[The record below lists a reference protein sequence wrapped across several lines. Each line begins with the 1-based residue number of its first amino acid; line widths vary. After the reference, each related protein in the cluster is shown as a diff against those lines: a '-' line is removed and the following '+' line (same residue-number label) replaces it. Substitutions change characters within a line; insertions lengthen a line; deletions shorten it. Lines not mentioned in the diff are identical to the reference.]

1 MLPLASS
8 VELATGTFLLLT
20 LVGGVAFGVVL
31 ERAGFGS
38 GCKLT
43 AVFYGYDMSVVKVM
57 FTAIV
62 TAMVGLWLLASIG
75 VIDMQEIYIVPT
87 NYAAQLVGGL
97 VFGAGFV
104 IGGYCPGTAVVA
116 CAAGRTDAW
125 VFALGLLAGIAV
137 YARYMSGVEQ
147 WIRERDRRRHAALA
161 HRHRDRLVG
170 RAVRRP
176 AGAGGMGHGHRRAGV
191 RATEARALRARAHD
205 QTCALRTRAGSGRA
219 DRAESKGVER

>member
-87 NYAAQLVGGL
+87 NYTAQLVGGL
-97 VFGAGFV
+97 VFGAGFF

-125 VFALGLLAGIAV
+125 VFALGLLAGIAI
-137 YARYMSGVEQ
+137 YARFMSGVEQ
-147 WIRERDRRRHAALA
+147 WIRANAIDDVTLPSLTGIAAGWWVALFVVLLALA
-161 HRHRDRLVG
+161 
-170 RAVRRP
+170 AW
-176 AGAGGMGHGHRRAGV
+176 GMGIAERAFARIKPV
-191 RATEARALRARAHD
+191 R
-205 QTCALRTRAGSGRA
+205 
-219 DRAESKGVER
+219 

>member
-137 YARYMSGVEQ
+137 YARFMTGVEQ
-147 WIRERDRRRHAALA
+147 WIRANAIDDVTLPSLTGIAAGWWVALFVVMLILA
-161 HRHRDRLVG
+161 
-170 RAVRRP
+170 AW
-176 AGAGGMGHGHRRAGV
+176 GMGLAERTFARLKPV
-191 RATEARALRARAHD
+191 R
-205 QTCALRTRAGSGRA
+205 
-219 DRAESKGVER
+219 

>member
-87 NYAAQLVGGL
+87 NYTAQLVGGL

-125 VFALGLLAGIAV
+125 VFALGLLAGIAI

-147 WIRERDRRRHAALA
+147 WIRANAIDDVTLPSLTGIATGWWVALFVVLLALA
-161 HRHRDRLVG
+161 
-170 RAVRRP
+170 AW
-176 AGAGGMGHGHRRAGV
+176 GMGIAERAFARLKPV
-191 RATEARALRARAHD
+191 R
-205 QTCALRTRAGSGRA
+205 
-219 DRAESKGVER
+219 

>member
-38 GCKLT
+38 GCRLT

-137 YARYMSGVEQ
+137 YARFMTGVEQ
-147 WIRERDRRRHAALA
+147 WIRANAIDDVTLPSLTGIAAGWWVALFVIVLALA
-161 HRHRDRLVG
+161 
-170 RAVRRP
+170 AW
-176 AGAGGMGHGHRRAGV
+176 GMGIAERAFARLKPV
-191 RATEARALRARAHD
+191 R
-205 QTCALRTRAGSGRA
+205 
-219 DRAESKGVER
+219 

>member
-20 LVGGVAFGVVL
+20 LVGGLAFGVVL

-62 TAMVGLWLLASIG
+62 TAMAGLWLLASIG
-75 VIDMQEIYIVPT
+75 LIDMQAIYIVPT

-116 CAAGRTDAW
+116 CASGRIDAW
-125 VFALGLLAGIAV
+125 MFVLGLLAGIAF
-137 YARYMSGVEQ
+137 YARFMSGVEQ
-147 WIRERDRRRHAALA
+147 WIRANAIDDVTLPSLTGIAAGWWVLLFIVLLGLA
-161 HRHRDRLVG
+161 
-170 RAVRRP
+170 AW
-176 AGAGGMGHGHRRAGV
+176 GMGIAERAFARLRPV
-191 RATEARALRARAHD
+191 R
-205 QTCALRTRAGSGRA
+205 
-219 DRAESKGVER
+219 

>member
-87 NYAAQLVGGL
+87 NYAAQLIGGL

-125 VFALGLLAGIAV
+125 VFALGLLAGIAI

-147 WIRERDRRRHAALA
+147 WIRANAIDNVTLPSLTGIATGWWVALFVVLLALA
-161 HRHRDRLVG
+161 AWGTGIAERAFARLKP
-170 RAVRRP
+170 VR
-176 AGAGGMGHGHRRAGV
+176 
-191 RATEARALRARAHD
+191 
-205 QTCALRTRAGSGRA
+205 
-219 DRAESKGVER
+219 

>member
-62 TAMVGLWLLASIG
+62 TAMAGLWLLASIG

-87 NYAAQLVGGL
+87 NYTAQLVGGL

-125 VFALGLLAGIAV
+125 VFALGLLAGIAF
-137 YARYMSGVEQ
+137 YARFMSGVEQ
-147 WIRERDRRRHAALA
+147 WIRANAIDNVTLPSLTGIAAGWWVALFVVLLALA
-161 HRHRDRLVG
+161 
-170 RAVRRP
+170 AW
-176 AGAGGMGHGHRRAGV
+176 GMGIAERAFARLKPV
-191 RATEARALRARAHD
+191 R
-205 QTCALRTRAGSGRA
+205 
-219 DRAESKGVER
+219 

>member
-125 VFALGLLAGIAV
+125 VFALGLLAGIAF
-137 YARYMSGVEQ
+137 YARFMSGVEQ
-147 WIRERDRRRHAALA
+147 WIRANAIDNVTLPSLTGIEAGWWVALFVVLLALA
-161 HRHRDRLVG
+161 
-170 RAVRRP
+170 AW
-176 AGAGGMGHGHRRAGV
+176 GMGIAERAF
-191 RATEARALRARAHD
+191 
-205 QTCALRTRAGSGRA
+205 AGLKPQR
-219 DRAESKGVER
+219 

>member
-62 TAMVGLWLLASIG
+62 TAMAGLWLLASIG

-87 NYAAQLVGGL
+87 NYTAQLVGGL

-125 VFALGLLAGIAV
+125 VFALGLLAGIAI

-147 WIRERDRRRHAALA
+147 WIRANAIDNVTLPSLTGVATGWWVALFVVLLALA
-161 HRHRDRLVG
+161 
-170 RAVRRP
+170 AW
-176 AGAGGMGHGHRRAGV
+176 GMGIAERAFARLKPV
-191 RATEARALRARAHD
+191 R
-205 QTCALRTRAGSGRA
+205 
-219 DRAESKGVER
+219 

>member
-43 AVFYGYDMSVVKVM
+43 AVFYGYDMSVVKVK

-125 VFALGLLAGIAV
+125 VFVLGILAGIAV
-137 YARYMSGVEQ
+137 YARFMGGVEQ
-147 WIRERDRRRHAALA
+147 WIRANAIDDVTLPSLTGIAAGWWVALFVVMLVLA
-161 HRHRDRLVG
+161 
-170 RAVRRP
+170 AW
-176 AGAGGMGHGHRRAGV
+176 GMGIAERAFARLKPV
-191 RATEARALRARAHD
+191 R
-205 QTCALRTRAGSGRA
+205 
-219 DRAESKGVER
+219 

>member
-75 VIDMQEIYIVPT
+75 VIDMQAIYIVPT
-87 NYAAQLVGGL
+87 NYTAQLVGGL

-137 YARYMSGVEQ
+137 YARFMTGVEQ
-147 WIRERDRRRHAALA
+147 WIRANAIDDVTLPSLTGIAAGWWVALFVVMLILA
-161 HRHRDRLVG
+161 
-170 RAVRRP
+170 AW
-176 AGAGGMGHGHRRAGV
+176 GMGLAERTFARLKPV
-191 RATEARALRARAHD
+191 R
-205 QTCALRTRAGSGRA
+205 
-219 DRAESKGVER
+219 

>member
-125 VFALGLLAGIAV
+125 VFALGLLAGIAI
-137 YARYMSGVEQ
+137 YARFMSGVEQ
-147 WIRERDRRRHAALA
+147 WIRANAIDDVTLPSLTGIAAGWWVALFVVLLALA
-161 HRHRDRLVG
+161 
-170 RAVRRP
+170 AW
-176 AGAGGMGHGHRRAGV
+176 GMGIAERAFARLKPV
-191 RATEARALRARAHD
+191 R
-205 QTCALRTRAGSGRA
+205 
-219 DRAESKGVER
+219 

>member
-62 TAMVGLWLLASIG
+62 TAMAGLWLLASIG

-87 NYAAQLVGGL
+87 NYAAQLIGGL

-125 VFALGLLAGIAV
+125 VFALGLLAGIAI

-147 WIRERDRRRHAALA
+147 WIRANAIDNVTLPSLTGIATGWWVALFVVLLALA
-161 HRHRDRLVG
+161 
-170 RAVRRP
+170 AW
-176 AGAGGMGHGHRRAGV
+176 GMGIAERAF
-191 RATEARALRARAHD
+191 ARLKPAR
-205 QTCALRTRAGSGRA
+205 
-219 DRAESKGVER
+219 

>member
-20 LVGGVAFGVVL
+20 LLGGVAFGVVL

-62 TAMVGLWLLASIG
+62 TAMVGLWVLSIAG
-75 VIDMQEIYIVPT
+75 VIDMRQIYIVPT
-87 NYAAQLVGGL
+87 NYTAQLVGGL

-104 IGGYCPGTAVVA
+104 IGGYCPGTSVVA
-116 CAAGRTDAW
+116 CASGRIDA
-125 VFALGLLAGIAV
+125 VTFVLGLMAGIAF
-137 YARYMSGVEQ
+137 YARFLGDVEVWIRANAIDDVTLPSLSGV
-147 WIRERDRRRHAALA
+147 AAGWWVALFVVVLA
-161 HRHRDRLVG
+161 V
-170 RAVRRP
+170 A
-176 AGAGGMGHGHRRAGV
+176 AWGMGLAER
-191 RATEARALRARAHD
+191 TFARLRPQR
-205 QTCALRTRAGSGRA
+205 
-219 DRAESKGVER
+219 

>member
-20 LVGGVAFGVVL
+20 LVGGLAFGVVL

-62 TAMVGLWLLASIG
+62 TAMAGLWLLASIG
-75 VIDMQEIYIVPT
+75 LIDMQAIYIVPT

-116 CAAGRTDAW
+116 CASGRIDAW
-125 VFALGLLAGIAV
+125 MFVLGLLAGIAF
-137 YARYMSGVEQ
+137 YARFMSGVEQ
-147 WIRERDRRRHAALA
+147 WIRANAIDDVTLPSLTGIASGWWVLLFIVLLGLAAW
-161 HRHRDRLVG
+161 
-170 RAVRRP
+170 
-176 AGAGGMGHGHRRAGV
+176 GMGIAERAFARLRPV
-191 RATEARALRARAHD
+191 R
-205 QTCALRTRAGSGRA
+205 
-219 DRAESKGVER
+219 

>member
-125 VFALGLLAGIAV
+125 VFALGLLAGIAI
-137 YARYMSGVEQ
+137 YARYMTGVEQ
-147 WIRERDRRRHAALA
+147 WIRANAIDDVTLPSLTGIATGWWVALFVVLLALA
-161 HRHRDRLVG
+161 
-170 RAVRRP
+170 AW
-176 AGAGGMGHGHRRAGV
+176 GMGIAERAFARLKPV
-191 RATEARALRARAHD
+191 R
-205 QTCALRTRAGSGRA
+205 
-219 DRAESKGVER
+219 

>member
-1 MLPLASS
+1 MLPLVSS

-62 TAMVGLWLLASIG
+62 TAMVALWGLAAAGI
-75 VIDMQEIYIVPT
+75 IDMQQIYIVPT
-87 NYAAQLVGGL
+87 NYWAQLVGGL

-116 CAAGRTDAW
+116 CASGRIDA
-125 VFALGLLAGIAV
+125 VAFVLGLMAGIAF
-137 YARYMSGVEQ
+137 YARFLGDVEV
-147 WIRERDRRRHAALA
+147 WIRTNAIDDVTLPSLTGVAAGWWVALFVVVLA
-161 HRHRDRLVG
+161 V
-170 RAVRRP
+170 AVW
-176 AGAGGMGHGHRRAGV
+176 GMGIAER
-191 RATEARALRARAHD
+191 TFARLKPQR
-205 QTCALRTRAGSGRA
+205 
-219 DRAESKGVER
+219 

>member
-75 VIDMQEIYIVPT
+75 VINMQEIYIVPT
-87 NYAAQLVGGL
+87 NYVAQLVGGL

-137 YARYMSGVEQ
+137 YARFMTGVEQ
-147 WIRERDRRRHAALA
+147 WIRANAIDDMTLPSLTGIAAGWWVALFVVMLALA
-161 HRHRDRLVG
+161 
-170 RAVRRP
+170 AW
-176 AGAGGMGHGHRRAGV
+176 GMGLAEQ
-191 RATEARALRARAHD
+191 AFARLRPSR
-205 QTCALRTRAGSGRA
+205 
-219 DRAESKGVER
+219 

>member
-87 NYAAQLVGGL
+87 NYTAQLVGGL

-104 IGGYCPGTAVVA
+104 VGGYCPGTAVVA

-125 VFALGLLAGIAV
+125 VFALGLLAGIAI

-147 WIRERDRRRHAALA
+147 WIRANAIDNVTLPSLTGIEAGWWVALFVVLLALA
-161 HRHRDRLVG
+161 
-170 RAVRRP
+170 AW
-176 AGAGGMGHGHRRAGV
+176 GMGIAERAFARLKPV
-191 RATEARALRARAHD
+191 R
-205 QTCALRTRAGSGRA
+205 
-219 DRAESKGVER
+219 

>member
-125 VFALGLLAGIAV
+125 VFALGLLAGIAI
-137 YARYMSGVEQ
+137 YARFMSGVEQ
-147 WIRERDRRRHAALA
+147 WIRANAIDDVTLPSPTGIEAGWWVALFVVLLALA
-161 HRHRDRLVG
+161 AWGMRIAERAFARLK
-170 RAVRRP
+170 P
-176 AGAGGMGHGHRRAGV
+176 AR
-191 RATEARALRARAHD
+191 
-205 QTCALRTRAGSGRA
+205 
-219 DRAESKGVER
+219 

>member
-38 GCKLT
+38 GCRLT

-137 YARYMSGVEQ
+137 YARFMTGVEQ
-147 WIRERDRRRHAALA
+147 WIRANAIDDVTLPSLTGIAAGWWVALFVVVLALA
-161 HRHRDRLVG
+161 
-170 RAVRRP
+170 AW
-176 AGAGGMGHGHRRAGV
+176 GMGIAERAFARLKPV
-191 RATEARALRARAHD
+191 R
-205 QTCALRTRAGSGRA
+205 
-219 DRAESKGVER
+219 

>member
-137 YARYMSGVEQ
+137 YARFMSGVEQ
-147 WIRERDRRRHAALA
+147 WIRANAIDDVTLPSLTGIAAGWWVALFVVLLALA
-161 HRHRDRLVG
+161 
-170 RAVRRP
+170 AW
-176 AGAGGMGHGHRRAGV
+176 GMGIAERAFARLKPV
-191 RATEARALRARAHD
+191 R
-205 QTCALRTRAGSGRA
+205 
-219 DRAESKGVER
+219 

>member
-20 LVGGVAFGVVL
+20 LIGGLGFGVVL

-62 TAMVGLWLLASIG
+62 TAMVALWGLAAAGI
-75 VIDMQEIYIVPT
+75 IDMQQIYIVPT
-87 NYAAQLVGGL
+87 NYWAQLVGGL

-116 CAAGRTDAW
+116 CASGRIDA
-125 VFALGLLAGIAV
+125 VAFVLGLMAGIAF
-137 YARYMSGVEQ
+137 YARFLGDVEV
-147 WIRERDRRRHAALA
+147 WIRTNAIDDVTLPSLTGVVAGWWVALFVVV
-161 HRHRDRLVG
+161 L
-170 RAVRRP
+170 AV
-176 AGAGGMGHGHRRAGV
+176 AVWGMGIAERAF
-191 RATEARALRARAHD
+191 
-205 QTCALRTRAGSGRA
+205 AGLKPQR
-219 DRAESKGVER
+219 

>member
-20 LVGGVAFGVVL
+20 LVGGLAFGVVL

-62 TAMVGLWLLASIG
+62 TAMAGLWLLASIG
-75 VIDMQEIYIVPT
+75 LIDMQAIYIVPT

-116 CAAGRTDAW
+116 CASGRIDAW
-125 VFALGLLAGIAV
+125 MFVLGLLAGIAF
-137 YARYMSGVEQ
+137 YARFMSGVEQ
-147 WIRERDRRRHAALA
+147 WIRANAIDDVTLPSLTGVATGWWVLLFIVLLVLAAWGMAVAERAFAGLKP
-161 HRHRDRLVG
+161 
-170 RAVRRP
+170 VR
-176 AGAGGMGHGHRRAGV
+176 
-191 RATEARALRARAHD
+191 
-205 QTCALRTRAGSGRA
+205 
-219 DRAESKGVER
+219 